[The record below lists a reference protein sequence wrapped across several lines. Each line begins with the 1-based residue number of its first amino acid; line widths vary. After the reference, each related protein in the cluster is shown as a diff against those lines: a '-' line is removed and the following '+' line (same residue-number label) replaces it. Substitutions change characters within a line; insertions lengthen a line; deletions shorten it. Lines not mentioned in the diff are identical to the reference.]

1 MSKTAYTLLYV
12 LCAVLF
18 SGCGSPGSS
27 RTKDPAKATTAE
39 DTTAKAEASAKQPK
53 KPAHPP
59 TRVTL
64 RQFIYKKKTG
74 ARVKTPTFI
83 VENYAGRD
91 IGKLRSRTLRRGQ
104 PVPAYVE
111 DEVMRELLKYL
122 KKYKFYKYAIRSPSD
137 PGGIGARGEIRLQ
150 TAEGSQSLLFT
161 GGLEPEKKKAQY
173 AYRDC
178 RATVLAVY
186 DATPKYQFT
195 RQGKDALKVKKVPV
209 PK

>member
-12 LCAVLF
+12 LTAALF
-18 SGCGSPGSS
+18 SGCGSPGAG
-27 RTKDPAKATTAE
+27 RTKDSARATPAE
-39 DTTAKAEASAKQPK
+39 DTTAKAEAAD
-53 KPAHPP
+53 PP

-64 RQFIYKKKTG
+64 RQFVYKKKTG

-122 KKYKFYKYAIRSPSD
+122 KKYDFYKYAIRSPSD
-137 PGGIGARGEIRLQ
+137 PEGLGARGEIRLQ
-150 TAEGSQSLLFT
+150 TEKGSQSLLFT
-161 GGLEPEKKKAQY
+161 GGLALDKRKLQY

-178 RATVLAVY
+178 RKTVLAVY

-195 RQGKDALKVKKVPV
+195 RQGKEALKVKRV

>member
-12 LCAVLF
+12 LTAALF
-18 SGCGSPGSS
+18 SGCGSPGAG
-27 RTKDPAKATTAE
+27 RTKDSARATPAE
-39 DTTAKAEASAKQPK
+39 DTTAKAEAAAKK
-53 KPAHPP
+53 RAEAADPP

-64 RQFIYKKKTG
+64 RQFVYNKKTG

-122 KKYKFYKYAIRSPSD
+122 KKYDFYKYAIRSPSD
-137 PGGIGARGEIRLQ
+137 PEGLGARGEIRLQ
-150 TAEGSQSLLFT
+150 TEKGSQSLLFT
-161 GGLEPEKKKAQY
+161 GGLALDKRKLQY

-178 RATVLAVY
+178 RKTVLAVY

-195 RQGKDALKVKKVPV
+195 RQGKEALKVKRV